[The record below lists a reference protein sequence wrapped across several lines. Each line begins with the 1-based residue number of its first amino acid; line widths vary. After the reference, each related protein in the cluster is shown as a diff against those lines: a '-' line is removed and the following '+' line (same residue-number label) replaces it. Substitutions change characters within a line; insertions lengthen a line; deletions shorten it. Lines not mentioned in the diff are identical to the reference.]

1 MFRALLREPLSIFA
15 LVGALLFGVYV
26 YLDELASPPVT
37 LTAETRA
44 SLIGAF
50 EQLAGREATAEDI
63 RRIEHDYVA
72 DELLFREAVAQGL
85 HLASRDI
92 RAEMIA
98 EMRLSI
104 AGLLPD
110 PDDEALI
117 NHYAENL
124 EHYYAEPAISFRQ
137 VYFQEPPEDPAQV
150 LARLREGAEIAGD
163 FFAQGSEFRAY
174 GRSMLRGLFGQ
185 AFLGALD
192 EMPLGGWDG
201 PVESTRGWHFV
212 QAGERLPAHRLPF
225 EQVRSQVEQDYLRTL
240 IQQAVDARVAEIAAQ
255 YGVEIER

>member
-1 MFRALLREPLSIFA
+1 MFRALLREPLSLFA
-15 LVGALLFGVYV
+15 LAGALVFGVYI
-26 YLDELASPPVT
+26 YLDERASPPVT

-44 SLIGAF
+44 ALVGAF
-50 EQLAGREATAEDI
+50 EQLTGRAATPEEI
-63 RRIEHDYVA
+63 RRIEQDYVA

-85 HLASRDI
+85 HLRSRDI

-110 PDDEALI
+110 PDDEALV

-124 EHYYAEPAISFRQ
+124 AHYYAEPAISFRH
-137 VYFQEPPEDPAQV
+137 VYFREPPEDPAQV
-150 LARLREGAEIAGD
+150 LSRLRDGEEIAGD
-163 FFAQGSEFRAY
+163 SFPQGREFRAY

-185 AFLGALD
+185 AFLDALD
-192 EMPLGGWDG
+192 ALPLGEWHG
-201 PVESTRGWHFV
+201 PVGSTRGWHFV
-212 QAGERLPAHRLPF
+212 RAGERLAAHRLPF

-240 IQQAVDARVAEIAAQ
+240 IQQAVDAHVAEIAVQ
-255 YGVEIER
+255 YGVDIER